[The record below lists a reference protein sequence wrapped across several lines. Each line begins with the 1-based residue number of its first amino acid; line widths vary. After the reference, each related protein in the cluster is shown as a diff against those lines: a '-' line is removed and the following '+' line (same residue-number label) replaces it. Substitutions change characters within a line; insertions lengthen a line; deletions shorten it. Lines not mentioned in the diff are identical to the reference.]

1 MLSSE
6 VEQDD
11 KYKVMKSSNSDEEYK
26 MILFS
31 VNDELSENQKTSSS
45 ATINEFYSKIW
56 SMKKKYSSELWNA
69 AYKNIL
75 ETLQKKVTSIEYEER
90 IALLQQQII
99 SMNQKTMKVY
109 KF

>member
-1 MLSSE
+1 
-6 VEQDD
+6 
-11 KYKVMKSSNSDEEYK
+11 MKLSNSNEEYEV
-26 MILFS
+26 ILFS
-31 VNDELSENQKTSSS
+31 VNDKLLENQKTSSPV
-45 ATINEFYSKIW
+45 TINEFYSEIQSIEKE
-56 SMKKKYSSELWNA
+56 YSPELWNIT
-69 AYKNIL
+69 YENIL